1 MKKDV
6 YDELVKKVNGIWTN
20 GTSNLVKKAAD
31 YNSKI
36 DKLEKKI
43 MEHDKYVTSQEFT
56 RLKQADLES
65 KSDIANF
72 VKKTDFD
79 EKLKNE

>member
-1 MKKDV
+1 MKLLKRI
-6 YDELVKKVNGIWTN
+6 NCIWTN

-31 YNSKI
+31 YNSKT
-36 DKLEKKI
+36 DELEKKI
-43 MEHDKYVTSQEFT
+43 TEHDKYVTSQEFT

-65 KSDIANF
+65 KSDITNF

-79 EKLKNE
+79 EKLKNKETNK

>member
-1 MKKDV
+1 MKLLKRI
-6 YDELVKKVNGIWTN
+6 NCIWTN

-31 YNSKI
+31 YNSKT
-36 DKLEKKI
+36 DELEKKI
-43 MEHDKYVTSQEFT
+43 TEHDKYVTSQEFT

-79 EKLKNE
+79 EKLKTK

>member
-1 MKKDV
+1 MKLLKRI
-6 YDELVKKVNGIWTN
+6 NCIWTN

-31 YNSKI
+31 YNSKT
-36 DKLEKKI
+36 DELEKKI
-43 MEHDKYVTSQEFT
+43 TEHDKYVTSQEFT

-79 EKLKNE
+79 EKLKNKETNK

>member
-1 MKKDV
+1 MKLLKRI
-6 YDELVKKVNGIWTN
+6 NCIQTN

-31 YNSKI
+31 YNSKT
-36 DKLEKKI
+36 DALEKKI
-43 MEHDKYVTSQEFT
+43 TEHDKYVTSQEFT

-79 EKLKNE
+79 EKLKNKETNK

>member
-1 MKKDV
+1 MKLLKRI
-6 YDELVKKVNGIWTN
+6 NCIWTN

-31 YNSKI
+31 YNSKT
-36 DKLEKKI
+36 DELEKKI
-43 MEHDKYVTSQEFT
+43 TEHDKYVTSQEFT

-72 VKKTDFD
+72 IKKTDFD
-79 EKLKNE
+79 EKLKTK

>member
-1 MKKDV
+1 MKLLKRI
-6 YDELVKKVNGIWTN
+6 NCIWTN

-31 YNSKI
+31 YNSKT
-36 DKLEKKI
+36 DELEKKI
-43 MEHDKYVTSQEFT
+43 TEHDKYVTSQEFT

>member
-1 MKKDV
+1 MKLLKRI
-6 YDELVKKVNGIWTN
+6 NCIWTN

-31 YNSKI
+31 YNSKT
-36 DKLEKKI
+36 DELEKKI
-43 MEHDKYVTSQEFT
+43 TEHDKYVTSQEFT

-72 VKKTDFD
+72 IKKTDLD
-79 EKLKNE
+79 EKLKTK

>member
-1 MKKDV
+1 MKLLKRI
-6 YDELVKKVNGIWTN
+6 NCIQTS
-20 GTSNLVKKAAD
+20 GTSNLIKKADD
-31 YNSKI
+31 YNSKT
-36 DKLEKKI
+36 DELGKKI
-43 MEHDKYVTSQEFT
+43 TEHDKYVTGQEFT

-79 EKLKNE
+79 EKLKKKETNK

>member
-1 MKKDV
+1 MKLLKRI
-6 YDELVKKVNGIWTN
+6 NCIWTN

-31 YNSKI
+31 YNSKT
-36 DKLEKKI
+36 DELEKKI
-43 MEHDKYVTSQEFT
+43 TEHDKYVTSQEFT

-79 EKLKNE
+79 EKLKNEWMNNK